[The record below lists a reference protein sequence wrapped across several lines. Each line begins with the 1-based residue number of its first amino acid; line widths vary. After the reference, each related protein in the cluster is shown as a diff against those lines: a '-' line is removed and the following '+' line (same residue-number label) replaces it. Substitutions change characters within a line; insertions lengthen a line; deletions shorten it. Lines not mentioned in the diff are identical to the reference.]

1 MHDFKTF
8 FSVKKGDQLELIIFY
23 LKDIDSL
30 KKQIELLF
38 NWIIELLSEQWLIQD
53 NCF

>member
-8 FSVKKGDQLELIIFY
+8 FSVKKWDQLELIIFY

-30 KKQIELLF
+30 KK
-38 NWIIELLSEQWLIQD
+38 N
-53 NCF
+53 